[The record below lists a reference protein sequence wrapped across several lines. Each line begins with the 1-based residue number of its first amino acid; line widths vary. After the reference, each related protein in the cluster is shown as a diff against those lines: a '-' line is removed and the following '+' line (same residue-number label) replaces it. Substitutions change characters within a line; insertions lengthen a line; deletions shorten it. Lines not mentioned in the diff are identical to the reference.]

1 MYIILN
7 KRAFKNYFRIALS
20 GTERYMCCVE
30 MCNNNRGLNDK
41 TDHRSAKLYQKNFPR
56 FILLALVLVLCT
68 RNNTENSKQQQTGD
82 IAL

>member
-1 MYIILN
+1 M
-7 KRAFKNYFRIALS
+7 
-20 GTERYMCCVE
+20 
-30 MCNNNRGLNDK
+30 
-41 TDHRSAKLYQKNFPR
+41 HRSAKLYQKNFPH